1 MNKYLITA
9 LIVTLL
15 TVTGAYAKS
24 VSGMIKSVDNGS
36 KNITIATKD
45 GDVSVR
51 ADASSSLTRGLVNT
65 KPFEVGLLDYSP
77 GDSITCE
84 VNDNNVIT
92 KASAAFDMVS
102 GTITAIDGRVLSVDD
117 GDRTVDYT
125 VAEKCSIYLESSS
138 VLVSVDKLKVGNSF
152 YARINPENKNIWTL
166 IVVGFED
173 VKPVNP
179 AKTEPAKTE
188 PAKTE
193 PAKTEPAKTEPAKTE
208 PAKTE
213 PAKTEPAKTEPAKTE
228 PAKIEP
234 ADVNIFIDDVTV
246 SAPDSLKSGDI
257 ILVNVKGAS
266 RAGVSCDLRYVDGT
280 KTVLSEESAGSYVG
294 FMKIPAKA
302 LSKAKLMV
310 YMSSR
315 GVNISSDS
323 GYVVT
328 VDNKNAL
335 VSKIGTVTKLSPAA
349 APAETPAAPAD
360 APAAPAETPA
370 APAETPAAPA
380 ETPAAPADTPAAPA
394 ETPAAPADTPAA
406 PAETPAAPAETPAA
420 PAETPAAPAETPA
433 APAETPS
440 VEAPSVAV
448 PSAPAGELEPG
459 AIEGAAADS
468 QDPAVTEGDRGIY
481 ILSPVNNAG
490 VKDITVSG
498 RALPGRMLI
507 CTVMYS
513 NNKNGILNISGVL
526 KSEVVTVREDGGFTF
541 GPVELKGVFATG
553 ALKYYVTVSYA
564 DQELSDVPSQALTLC
579 YE

>member
-179 AKTEPAKTE
+179 AETPAA
-188 PAKTE
+188 PAET
-193 PAKTEPAKTEPAKTE
+193 PAAPAETPAA
-208 PAKTE
+208 PAET
-213 PAKTEPAKTEPAKTE
+213 PAVPAETPA
-228 PAKIEP
+228 AP

-335 VSKIGTVTKLSPAA
+335 VSKIGAVTKLSPA
-349 APAETPAAPAD
+349 
-360 APAAPAETPA
+360 
-370 APAETPAAPA
+370 AAPA

-394 ETPAAPADTPAA
+394 ETPATPAQIPAAPAETPAA
-406 PAETPAAPAETPAA
+406 PAETPVAPAETPAA